1 MRFLLSFL
9 EFHYIQLE
17 SIKGDTVFH
26 YQPNNGGAERCPAF
40 QLAVSLI
47 DDRGWRV
54 GVQAHKRNKLSFQL
68 SWNKLQPVWA
78 NMCITIFRTDLRS

>member
-9 EFHYIQLE
+9 EFHYIRLE

-68 SWNKLQPVWA
+68 SWNKLQPVWS

>member
-9 EFHYIQLE
+9 EFHYIRLE

-26 YQPNNGGAERCPAF
+26 YQPNGGAERCPAF
-40 QLAVSLI
+40 QLAISLI

-54 GVQAHKRNKLSFQL
+54 GVQAHTRNKLSFLL
-68 SWNKLQPVWA
+68 SWNKL
-78 NMCITIFRTDLRS
+78 